1 MNEAFY
7 FWKDGV
13 RITALYRNPILELE
27 LFGIVSC
34 VRVKFSEKWRFKC
47 LHVA

>member
-13 RITALYRNPILELE
+13 RITALYRNPILKLE
-27 LFGIVSC
+27 LFAIVWNC
-34 VRVKFSEKWRFKC
+34 FVCACKIFGEMEI
-47 LHVA
+47 